1 MVEKVSKLFPR
12 GSFRD
17 PDGVL
22 EYSKGELKSVL
33 VLGEMRDGRL
43 WSLADAEL
51 GGSLAEVLWLVE
63 RFKLDLISDAYEE
76 G

>member
-1 MVEKVSKLFPR
+1 MRKDCLTWFGVWFSGMGEKVSKLFPR

-33 VLGEMRDGRL
+33 VLGEMRDGRQKNKNTECQK
-43 WSLADAEL
+43 WCKS
-51 GGSLAEVLWLVE
+51 
-63 RFKLDLISDAYEE
+63 
-76 G
+76 